1 MEMHD
6 LFFLTL
12 QVIVYIPYLVARGK
26 AVQVKRGNEKEW
38 GMCSKTAT
46 AINLRHPGNHTYT
59 YDEQCFFFPPF
70 SAQFKG
76 KEGSIVCHMSG
87 K

>member
-12 QVIVYIPYLVARGK
+12 QVIVYIPYLLARGK

-59 YDEQCFFFPPF
+59 YDEQCFF
-70 SAQFKG
+70 SHLSVHNLRAK
-76 KEGSIVCHMSG
+76 KAVLSVT
-87 K
+87 